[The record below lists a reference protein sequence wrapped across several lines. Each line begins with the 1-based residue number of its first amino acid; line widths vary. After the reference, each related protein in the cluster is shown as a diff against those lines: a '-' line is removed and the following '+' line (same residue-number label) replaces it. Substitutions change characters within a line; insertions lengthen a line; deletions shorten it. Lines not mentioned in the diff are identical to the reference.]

1 MAKIVVER
9 VYSIRLKHKLK
20 RYPRWLRAK
29 KAMRYLRKFLSRHMK
44 TEPEKI
50 KLDPSINL
58 KIWER
63 GAQKPPAKIR
73 IRAVKFDDGV
83 VEAELYTGEVKAK
96 AEAKA
101 ETEAKA
107 EVKVKAEGEV
117 EAKGEGK
124 AEG

>member
-96 AEAKA
+96 AEA

-107 EVKVKAEGEV
+107 EVKAEGEV